1 MLNIRCIM
9 PLVFFA
15 IASSHAGTVSKA
27 AEPETI
33 RVMSFNI
40 WVGGE
45 AGKQPLDQ
53 TAKVIQAAQADI
65 VGIQEGSGEKRD
77 GKRPDNARVIA
88 EKLGWHYFPQG
99 DGDTSIMSRF
109 KIVDHTPK
117 KWGAKLELPSGRH
130 VWLFNA
136 HFSHAPYQ
144 PYQLL
149 KIPYADA
156 PFIKTSEEAVSEA
169 KKARA
174 QQVAGMLAEVEGVRD
189 PQATIFVTG
198 DFNEPSPED
207 WTDAVCKSG
216 RCPVVVKWPTANAIL
231 QVGFV
236 DAFREVHPDPLKTPG
251 YTWTPTTDAADPND
265 HHDRIDFVLV
275 SGRDARVE
283 KAEIVGERTEHADIV
298 VTPYPSDHRGVVATV
313 ELK

>member
-1 MLNIRCIM
+1 MFNIWCIM
-9 PLVFFA
+9 PLMVFA
-15 IASSHAGTVSKA
+15 IAGSQAGTVSKA
-27 AEPETI
+27 AEPETV
-33 RVMSFNI
+33 RVMSFSI
-40 WVGGE
+40 WIGGE
-45 AGKQPLDQ
+45 SGKQPLDQ
-53 TAKVIQAAQADI
+53 TAKVIQAARADI
-65 VGIQEGSGEKRD
+65 VGVQESSGEERN
-77 GKRPDNARVIA
+77 GKRPDNARVVA
-88 EKLGWHYFPQG
+88 EKLGWHYFSQG

-149 KIPYADA
+149 NIPYADA

-174 QQVAGMLAEVEGVRD
+174 GQVASMLAEIAVIRD
-189 PQATIFVTG
+189 PAATIFVTG

-207 WTDAVCKSG
+207 WTEAVCRDG
-216 RCPVVVKWPTANAIL
+216 RCLVVVKWPTADAIL
-231 QVGFV
+231 QTGFV
-236 DAFREVHPDPLKTPG
+236 DAFRKAHPDPLKTPG
-251 YTWTPTTDAADPND
+251 YTWTPLTDAADPKD
-265 HHDRIDFVLV
+265 RHDRIDFVLV
-275 SGRDARVE
+275 KGRDARVE
-283 KAEIVGERTEHADIV
+283 KAEIVGERAEHADIV